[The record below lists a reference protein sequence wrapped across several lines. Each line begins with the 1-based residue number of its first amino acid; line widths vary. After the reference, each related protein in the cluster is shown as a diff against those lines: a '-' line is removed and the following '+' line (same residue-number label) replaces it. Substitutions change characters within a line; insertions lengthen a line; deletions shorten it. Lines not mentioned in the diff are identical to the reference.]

1 MARFLAVLLTLSLS
15 HATTV
20 SLFAAP
26 PVREPAAVAY
36 LSSLDELLGD
46 VSYVLETGG
55 QPELLPV
62 VTGFLANLNDLKGI
76 DRTRPVGVYLY
87 VPVDFSGSNKQPD
100 IVGFVS
106 VTSIEDLKQTAHL
119 SNQISLVDG
128 KAANRYELTTP
139 EKTLQIRIEDGV
151 AFIAE
156 KAELLEAAPIA
167 PSVLTA
173 PLAGKYDL
181 VVQLRREGVPKL
193 LWDVA
198 VIGAA
203 SQLDQHLRDLK
214 AKSDPKSAAR
224 HQALS
229 VARKIAV
236 TTLDEV
242 RSIWFGL
249 NISRESR
256 TLSWDVKFETVSSGK
271 VAQALAKMVPP
282 AAALTESATRDLPA
296 SLHLAVDLPEQI
308 RTAIVSNLRVGRSED
323 THLANVPEPQ
333 RTSLNTLLDGLTKTL
348 ESGRLELLLQFTG
361 ESQTG
366 MSVVGGLH
374 VADGAAMGTAINTL
388 LPTAEES
395 DKVESVTLNAGKA
408 RGVSFAR
415 INGQGEG
422 SREAQFYG
430 GQPSLY
436 IGAEPSTIW
445 FLIGNESAVQSFADL
460 PSEPQATRT
469 SAPALGQFHLHMAD
483 WLGILG
489 ASADNKTQQFTEAAR
504 LAIKDPERDGI
515 HVLLLPEDN
524 GLRLSVTLDEAFL
537 TLIGSRIGKD

>member
-1 MARFLAVLLTLSLS
+1 MARFLVVLLMLSLS
-15 HATTV
+15 HAAAT

-36 LSSLDELLGD
+36 ISSLDELLGD
-46 VSYVLETGG
+46 VGYVLETGG

-128 KAANRYELTTP
+128 KTANRYELTTP
-139 EKTLQIRIEDGV
+139 EKTLQIRMEDGV

-156 KAELLEAAPIA
+156 KAELLEAVPIA
-167 PSVLTA
+167 PSILTA

-203 SQLDQHLRDLK
+203 SQLDQHLRELR
-214 AKSDPKSAAR
+214 AKSDPKSVAR

-229 VARKIAV
+229 VARKVAV

-249 NISRESR
+249 SISRESR
-256 TLSWDVKFETVSSGK
+256 TLSWDVKLETASSGK
-271 VAQALAKMVPP
+271 VALALAKMVPP
-282 AAALTESATRDLPA
+282 AAALTESASRDLPA
-296 SLHLAVDLPEQI
+296 SLHLAVDLPEPI
-308 RTAIVSNLRVGRSED
+308 RTAIVSNLRVGRSEN
-323 THLANVPEPQ
+323 TNLANVPEPQ
-333 RTSLNTLLDGLTKTL
+333 RSSLNTLLDGLEKTL

-374 VADGAAMGTAINTL
+374 VADGTSMGSAINTL
-388 LPTAEES
+388 LPTAEKS
-395 DKVESVTLNAGKA
+395 DKVESVTLNAGQA
-408 RGVSFAR
+408 RGVTFAR

-436 IGAEPSTIW
+436 VGAEPSTIW

-460 PSEPQATRT
+460 PSEPQTTRT

-489 ASADNKTQQFTEAAR
+489 ASTDSKAQQFTEAAR

-537 TLIGSRIGKD
+537 SLIGSRIGKD